1 MVAVGGLF
9 EAASLPRLKVIIT
22 HQPGDSVVVGDDT
35 VLHEIGAQAGA
46 PISLPRQVKRCGVR
60 QHRFNFFFRRSR
72 FSDMFSAKLVLMLL
86 SCGQRPALSTGG
98 ACKFGEGCED
108 TAGLGSALRRN
119 RERWRGVPQMRDLTP
134 DTPKMVAS
142 LSDAWPSRAR
152 RTKQGSAATCFAQ
165 SLCAHRGSHP

>member
-1 MVAVGGLF
+1 MATKEIINLLEKYVAPFRITKGEGF
-9 EAASLPRLKVIIT
+9 RLKDID
-22 HQPGDSVVVGDDT
+22 PSDT
-35 VLHEIGAQAGA
+35 CGLRLEKGEAVELVLSQI
-46 PISLPRQVKRCGVR
+46 LCGVR
-60 QHRFNFFFRRSR
+60 QHRFNFFFCRSR